1 MSQTSPPD
9 SFRGEALA
17 AHVGGKLET
26 RSRIPLRSLRAL
38 QLLYTPGVAEV
49 CRHLVA
55 HPEDSFKYTWH
66 GSTVA
71 VVTNGTAVLSLGNI
85 GPLASLPVMEAKAAL
100 FKDLA
105 GLNAVPVLVRARDV
119 KTFVETIEQ
128 IAPSFGGVMLEDI
141 EWPACFA
148 IERELRTRLA
158 IPVLHA
164 DQHATA
170 VAVLAAV
177 MKAADSLG
185 KSCEHLR
192 ILVHGAG
199 PAGLATT
206 RLLHAWGVRSLL
218 MFREDGALWPSQGT
232 LSDPSQKEVEAFVNP
247 DRERGRLQ
255 ELLEDRDVLVSTSGG
270 FRVTPSMVAR
280 MGPKAVVLAISN
292 PQPAIAP
299 KEAIAAGCAFA
310 LDGTSL
316 NNALA
321 FPGLFKGALESHACR
336 FSQAMLLAA
345 AETIAKAAPE
355 GQLVPDQLDR
365 RLHTQIAGAVAKAA
379 REERESRTG
388 CGGVAP

>member
-1 MSQTSPPD
+1 LK
-9 SFRGEALA
+9 ALR
-17 AHVGGKLET
+17 L
-26 RSRIPLRSLRAL
+26 I
-38 QLLYTPGVAEV
+38 YTPGVAEV

-55 HPEDSFKYTWH
+55 HPEDSLKYTWL

-105 GLNAVPVLVRARDV
+105 GLNAVPILVRARDV
-119 KTFVETIEQ
+119 KTFVETVEQ
-128 IAPSFGGVMLEDI
+128 IAPSFGGIMLEDI

-148 IERELRTRLA
+148 IERELRTQLA

-170 VAVLAAV
+170 VVVLAAM
-177 MKAADSLG
+177 MKAVSSFD
-185 KSCEHLR
+185 KSPQALR
-192 ILVHGAG
+192 VAIHGAG
-199 PAGLATT
+199 PTGLSTAQ
-206 RLLHAWGVRSLL
+206 LLHAWGVRSLL
-218 MFREDGALWPSQGT
+218 MFREDGALWPSQET
-232 LSDPSQKEVEAFVNP
+232 LSDPSQEEVEAFVNP

-255 ELLEDRDVLVSTSGG
+255 ELLEKRDVLVSTSGG
-270 FRVTPSMVAR
+270 FHVTPSMVAR

-299 KEAIAAGCAFA
+299 REALAAGCAFA
-310 LDGTSL
+310 LDGTNL

-321 FPGLFKGALESHACR
+321 FPGLFKGALESHAPQ

-345 AETIAKAAPE
+345 AEAIAKAAPE

-365 RLHTQIAGAVAKAA
+365 QLHAKVAGAVAKAF
-379 REERESRTG
+379 REKQESRTG
-388 CGGVAP
+388 YRGVAR